1 MLVDDAVRDG
11 QAQARSLSDVLGGE
25 ERIEDPPLEPRG
37 DPVSRIGER
46 DLHLRDADRTRD
58 ANRLAWRVRH
68 RVAGVR
74 QQVDEHLLQLDGV
87 SDDHGLLL
95 AQVDRDL
102 DLAQPELLL
111 HEGKR
116 PPDHVPQGN
125 RLAADGGRPA
135 ERAQMR
141 DDLGGLAH
149 LLHGLAQLADD
160 LPLVRHAELDEVDR
174 VAHEQAGVVEGVIEL
189 VGHAGGELA
198 ERRELPRLD
207 ELLLFVAQLLFAPLH
222 LGRGLP
228 QITHDVDHGL
238 AAVLQMKLVL
248 VRVLKDVEQGSPRIV
263 EPRRLA
269 SQSSAVLLVVGQDVK
284 HRLSL
289 VGEALVG
296 FVQVAHDMEHRAA
309 LLVACPQAALQR
321 LHLRAESTLGGGG
334 RPGLANRRLTIVR
347 HEVCHR
353 DHTRAVFS
361 LPSSFRRLSSSFSRA
376 IIFSS
381 RPTTTSSNF
390 SRSKIFS
397 CSSLLD
403 FSRSRTT
410 CSYSRMSRKM
420 PMAPITLPSGSRS
433 AEALRIVGITSPLA
447 LRGLSRALRVT
458 PRSTTSRSA
467 AVNSRVSAELMNRE
481 SDCSRSSSWRNPS
494 NWETAS
500 LACRIFPS
508 RSDTNT
514 GSGAFLIKLS
524 AYARALSSSRMSR
537 RMPMTP
543 IARPSGSRKA
553 EAFKLVGMT
562 SPLALRGFRTTL
574 RMTPRSTTSRRAAV
588 NSRVSSGLMK
598 RESDCSSTSSWRN
611 PSSWETAS
619 LACRILPSRSETNTG
634 SGALAMM
641 MSASSEP

>member
-37 DPVSRIGER
+37 NPVSRIGER
-46 DLHLRDADRTRD
+46 DLHDRGADRTRD
-58 ANRLAWRVRH
+58 ANRLARRVGH
-68 RVAGVR
+68 RVARIR
-74 QQVDEHLLQLDGV
+74 QEVDEDLLELNRIAY
-87 SDDHGLLL
+87 DHGLLP
-95 AQVDRDL
+95 AQVDCDL
-102 DLAQPELLL
+102 DLAQPELLP
-111 HEGKR
+111 HERQR
-116 PPDHVPQGN
+116 PLDHLPQGN
-125 RLAADGGRPA
+125 RLAADGGRPS

-141 DDLGGLAH
+141 DDFRGLAH
-149 LLHGLAQLADD
+149 LLHGLTQLADD

-174 VAHEQAGVVEGVIEL
+174 VTDEQAGVVEGVVEL
-189 VGHAGGELA
+189 VGHAGGKLA
-198 ERRELPRLD
+198 ERRELSRLD

-228 QITHDVDHGL
+228 QVTHDVDHGL

-248 VRVLKDVEQGSPRIV
+248 VRVLKDVEQGSSRIV
-263 EPRRLA
+263 EPCRLA
-269 SQSSAVLLVVGQDVK
+269 GQSSAILLVVGQDVK
-284 HRLSL
+284 HRLPL
-289 VGEALVG
+289 VGQALVG
-296 FVQVAHDMEHRAA
+296 LVQVAHDMEHCAA

-347 HEVCHR
+347 HEFCHR

-433 AEALRIVGITSPLA
+433 AEALRVVGIPSPLA

-458 PRSTTSRSA
+458 PRATTSRMSRRMPMAPITLPSGSRSAEALRVVGIPSPLALRGLSRALRVTPRATTSRSA
-467 AVNSRVSAELMNRE
+467 AVN
-481 SDCSRSSSWRNPS
+481 C
-494 NWETAS
+494 
-500 LACRIFPS
+500 
-508 RSDTNT
+508 
-514 GSGAFLIKLS
+514 
-524 AYARALSSSRMSR
+524 
-537 RMPMTP
+537 
-543 IARPSGSRKA
+543 
-553 EAFKLVGMT
+553 
-562 SPLALRGFRTTL
+562 
-574 RMTPRSTTSRRAAV
+574 
-588 NSRVSSGLMK
+588 RVSSGLMK
-598 RESDCSSTSSWRN
+598 RERDCSKSSSGRK
-611 PSSWETAS
+611 PRSADTAS
-619 LACRILPSRSETNTG
+619 LACKIFPSRSETNTG
-634 SGALAMM
+634 SGAFLIRL
-641 MSASSEP
+641 SA